1 MRQSL
6 PAMIAAAALGIA
18 FATAFVGCER
28 AEESDR
34 TTAPVPPTTPAPT
47 TTPAP
52 ITTPAPTPAPAPTP
66 PATAKQYTCAHH
78 PEVVQNA
85 PGNCPKCNMALTPK

>member
-1 MRQSL
+1 
-6 PAMIAAAALGIA
+6 MITAAALGIA
-18 FATAFVGCER
+18 VATAFLGCER

-34 TTAPVPPTTPAPT
+34 TTTPVPPAAPAPT

-52 ITTPAPTPAPAPTP
+52 ITTPAPAPTP